1 MSYAN
6 FQPTV
11 WAVGIERDLER
22 LCVFVEDCNR
32 NYEGKVTKQGESV
45 TILGVGKPTIK
56 RILKKARNDEID
68 DAETIEDTS
77 VVMYINQIAYFNY
90 MIGDIDKAQSQGGVM
105 EALQEE
111 TSEGLANEVD
121 KHIASMAVDS
131 SVKALYGNSPVKVVD
146 HETTVEGEKYVLDVL
161 DEAYL
166 YLQENDVSASTKVV
180 VTVDPRFFKVF
191 KRAYI
196 KLDTSNSD
204 KIKNGKIAMYGNM
217 VVKISNNVHK
227 TKTTDGKNTVS
238 NIMVRTQR
246 AVAFAQP
253 HTHTE
258 PYRPEKRFADA
269 VKGFILFDA
278 KVVRPKEIINANVV
292 YA

>member
-32 NYEGKVTKQGESV
+32 KYEGKVTKKGESV

-56 RILKKARNDEID
+56 RILKESRNDDID

-77 VVMYINQIAYFNY
+77 TVMYINQIAYFNY

-121 KHIASMAVDS
+121 KHIASMSVDS
-131 SVKALYGNSPVKVVD
+131 SVKALYGNAPVKVVD

-180 VTVDPRFFKVF
+180 TTVDPRFFKIF

-196 KLDTSNSD
+196 KLDTNNSD

-227 TKTTDGKNTVS
+227 TKTADGKNTVS

-258 PYRPEKRFADA
+258 AYRPEKKFADA

-278 KVVRPKEIINANVV
+278 KVVRPKEICNANVI